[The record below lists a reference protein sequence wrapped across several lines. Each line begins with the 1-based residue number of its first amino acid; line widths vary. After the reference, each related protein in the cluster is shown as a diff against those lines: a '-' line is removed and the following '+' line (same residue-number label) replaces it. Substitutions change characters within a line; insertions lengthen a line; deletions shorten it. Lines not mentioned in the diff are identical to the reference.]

1 MSDVV
6 SKTVSTFERSKDNRV
21 QVRRFKKS
29 ASLKLKVS
37 DGNGSIGSTFDA
49 SNGVK
54 QSDSFPALEELLECG
69 ICLERLSH
77 PRMLPCQHTFC
88 LICLKSHVTSKNLR
102 LAAHNDSF
110 RNQRHLTFDNEVKS
124 MSCPICQK
132 QIPLAEGIA
141 SLEKLPKNL
150 YLESLL
156 KVVEKSPSSPKVME
170 NYRCVN
176 CQMVSVQQEQVCQH
190 CMQIFC
196 SVCWNVHLAELN
208 NNLSILMRQ
217 LSESEQRL
225 THKYDN
231 FLTRCETLEEKV
243 DKATKLKIETIKRD
257 ERQVLEEI
265 GSIKKEAGV
274 TSDILLNS
282 IGQLK
287 GDIEMR
293 SKEGTNQ
300 VTTYLNF
307 HKETSKILDQVG
319 YFGEARITFD
329 PDAFKLEQI
338 SEGIYNDEEEPQQQS
353 FSLVTN
359 PFESIDSMTKHYK
372 ARSFMPKLVWNK
384 CPRPAG
390 LGISPWDES
399 RLYIAATDSNYVLI
413 LDRSRFKLVD
423 RLMHADMI
431 CPAGLAFWA
440 NKKEVFVSD
449 KWKHWVHVFSSEGE
463 HLRSFTG
470 LKMRSPDGIA
480 IGPNEELVVCD
491 TGNDRILLV
500 DPITGEKLGVIG
512 AQHGITQLN
521 FPTSV
526 TVFGPDIIVADSGNN
541 RVKRY
546 NLKGELLQEI
556 GSFGKNPGQFRSAE
570 VVAVDSKGFILV
582 GDAGNARIQ
591 VFTPDGTVVKIFG
604 SKSGFGWVSGLLVTP
619 KLEIIT
625 SDNKMRSLKI
635 F

>member
-1 MSDVV
+1 MSDILR
-6 SKTVSTFERSKDNRV
+6 TVSTFERSADNKV
-21 QVRRFKKS
+21 QVRRFKKGT
-29 ASLKLKVS
+29 SLKLRM
-37 DGNGSIGSTFDA
+37 NGGIGSTSA
-49 SNGVK
+49 VPNGAK
-54 QSDSFPALEELLECG
+54 QSDPFPALEELLQCG
-69 ICLERLSH
+69 ICLEKLLH

-88 LICLKSHVTSKNLR
+88 LICLKSHVTSRNLR
-102 LAAHNDSF
+102 FAAHNDSS
-110 RNQRHLTFDNEVKS
+110 RNQRYLTFDNEVKT
-124 MSCPICQK
+124 MSCPICQR
-132 QIPLAEGIA
+132 QVSLTEGIA

-150 YLESLL
+150 YLESFL
-156 KVVEKSPSSPKVME
+156 KVVEESPSSPKVME
-170 NYRCVN
+170 NYRCIN
-176 CQMVSVQQEQVCQH
+176 CQMVSAQQEQVCQH

-196 SVCWNVHLAELN
+196 SVCWNAHLVELN
-208 NNLSILMRQ
+208 NNLLILVRQ
-217 LSESEQRL
+217 LNESEQRL
-225 THKYDN
+225 RHKYEN
-231 FLTRCETLEEKV
+231 FLIRCETLEEKV
-243 DKATKLKIETIKRD
+243 GKATKLKIETLKMG
-257 ERQVLEEI
+257 ERQVLEEVD
-265 GSIKKEAGV
+265 SIKKEAGV
-274 TSDILLNS
+274 TSDSLLHS
-282 IGQLK
+282 IERLMK
-287 GDIEMR
+287 DIEVR
-293 SKEGTNQ
+293 SKERTNQ
-300 VTTYLNF
+300 VTTYLNL

-329 PDAFKLEQI
+329 PDAFKLEQM
-338 SEGIYNDEEEPQQQS
+338 SEGIYNDEEEPQQQN
-353 FSLVTN
+353 FFLVTN

-390 LGISPWDES
+390 LGIPPWDENK
-399 RLYIAATDSNYVLI
+399 LYIAATDSHYVLI
-413 LDRSRFKLVD
+413 LDKSRFKLVD
-423 RLMHADMI
+423 RLTHADMV

-449 KWKHWVHVFSSEGE
+449 KWKHWVHVFSSEGA

-500 DPITGEKLGVIG
+500 DPITGEKLGIIG
-512 AQHGITQLN
+512 AQHGVTQLN

-526 TVFGPDIIVADSGNN
+526 AVFGDDIIVADSGNN

-570 VVAVDSKGFILV
+570 VVAVDPKGFVLV

-591 VFTPDGTVVKIFG
+591 VFTPDGNVVKIFG
-604 SKSGFGWVSGLLVTP
+604 SKSGFRWVSGLLVTP
-619 KLEIIT
+619 RLEIIT